1 MNANSIGDTVA
12 GARLFFALYHYAQ
25 LKQLRKIA
33 ILHIANQI
41 ELKLTCEGQID
52 STWAIYTELLTLYK
66 KANILDDFTYICG
79 ISDEIKDN
87 PSSRQKIEDT
97 IKHYFSKR
105 NASIECM
112 LDNKLELWN
121 HFHSIISSDAIIKFY
136 QERFA
141 FLKEDITENYNIVQ
155 YCSHHYSPHHV
166 DKFAKCH
173 KRISFSNLTNWIES
187 NNIIVNKFVGS
198 TIDYDLTQRCIE
210 KLQPLYPNKI
220 FINMCGD
227 LYLEDTF
234 KQIYNA
240 SNVLST
246 ESFAG
251 LLGGVFNKPSIIYF
265 RHELVQTLLNFKSGL
280 DLFPNLTMKLD
291 NVLTEND

>member
-1 MNANSIGDTVA
+1 MNIGYFFMNANSIGDTVA

-105 NASIECM
+105 NVTGSFIDQEEELAFQFLEE
-112 LDNKLELWN
+112 LDKITKL
-121 HFHSIISSDAIIKFY
+121 
-136 QERFA
+136 
-141 FLKEDITENYNIVQ
+141 
-155 YCSHHYSPHHV
+155 
-166 DKFAKCH
+166 
-173 KRISFSNLTNWIES
+173 
-187 NNIIVNKFVGS
+187 
-198 TIDYDLTQRCIE
+198 
-210 KLQPLYPNKI
+210 
-220 FINMCGD
+220 
-227 LYLEDTF
+227 
-234 KQIYNA
+234 
-240 SNVLST
+240 
-246 ESFAG
+246 
-251 LLGGVFNKPSIIYF
+251 
-265 RHELVQTLLNFKSGL
+265 
-280 DLFPNLTMKLD
+280 
-291 NVLTEND
+291 